1 MATRSVR
8 GSLVLFVGNFL
19 AIAMTA
25 ITSIVIARLLGPD
38 LYGFYSLALVIP
50 SLLQLFV
57 GFGVNASIT
66 RYSAYQLSLGNRE
79 DARRYTRN
87 AIIFLLLVGVL
98 FTLVDIVTAGV
109 LSSFLL
115 QRPDLGPYV
124 QLVSLA
130 ILGTTLLQAV
140 TAAAIGWN
148 RFALSSLT
156 TILQS
161 VAKLALSP
169 ALILIGFGVLGALVA
184 QVASYAVAGVLGGIL
199 LLALMSSGSSSGG
212 SFISDVREMLKYGL
226 PVYAGTLLTGLA
238 AYYVSIILAAIASN
252 TTYGYYQTAYN
263 FTQPINIISSA
274 TIGALFPTFAA
285 IDGMGGDPKAVFRHV
300 YKFIAFLMTPLV
312 GFLAVSAPVLVTVLY
327 GSSYSGS
334 AELLTLLSL
343 ANLPVALG
351 YNVHPAFFNGF
362 NRTRLTMYLGV
373 ASGTTLAILAPVL
386 AIYLGLGVPGLI
398 YSIFISYLTGW
409 TVGVVF
415 AYTRMSATID
425 SRPVVMILLATTVA
439 SGAVYLMRT
448 IPINQALL
456 LVVELGI
463 YLGIYVTLAP
473 ALKAITLW
481 DAEILDKTF
490 REIRVVGRLAVPL
503 LRYVRY
509 VIRRTAS
516 G

>member
-19 AIAMTA
+19 AVGITA
-25 ITSIVIARLLGPD
+25 VTSIVIARLLGPN

-50 SLLQLFV
+50 NLLQLFV
-57 GFGVNASIT
+57 GFGVTTSVT
-66 RYSAYQLSLGNRE
+66 RYSAYQLSLGNKA

-87 AIIFLLLVGVL
+87 AIIFLLLVGLL
-98 FTLVDIVTAGV
+98 FTLVDIVSADV

-115 QRPDLGPYV
+115 QRPNLGPYV

-130 ILGTTLLQAV
+130 ILGTTLFQAV

-148 RFALSSLT
+148 RMGLSSVT
-156 TILQS
+156 TVLQS
-161 VAKLALSP
+161 IAKLALSP

-199 LLALMSSGSSSGG
+199 LFAVMTNGSSSGG
-212 SFISDVREMLKYGL
+212 NFISDVREMLKYGL
-226 PVYAGTLLTGLA
+226 PVYAGALLTGLA

-274 TIGALFPTFAA
+274 TVGALFPTFAA

-327 GSSYSGS
+327 GSSFSGS
-334 AELLTLLSL
+334 AGLLTLLSL

-373 ASGTTLAILAPVL
+373 ASGTTLAVLAPVL
-386 AIYLGLGVPGLI
+386 AIYFGLGVPGLI
-398 YSIFISYLTGW
+398 YSIFISYFTGW

-415 AYTRMSATID
+415 AYTRMSSTMD
-425 SRPVVMILLATTVA
+425 SRPVIMILLSTSMA

-448 IPINQALL
+448 IPINHVLL
-456 LVVELGI
+456 LVVELGVF
-463 YLGIYVTLAP
+463 LGVYVTVAP

-481 DAEILDKTF
+481 DVEILDKTF
-490 REIRVVGRLAVPL
+490 REIRVVGRFAGPL
-503 LRYVRY
+503 LQYERY
-509 VIRRTAS
+509 VIKKTD
-516 G
+516 GG